1 MANRK
6 ILYGYQIIHGDLV
19 IQEEERLTV
28 QNIFTTY
35 LAGLSYQALADRMN
49 ADNIPFS
56 QESPLWNKHKIK
68 RMLENPRYAGGNGY
82 PPIIDQDT
90 FLQVQKKIAK
100 KASGQLSRRTETDR
114 LWPKLCSGCCQ
125 ARLLRTGGVSRQTG
139 KVRLRCS
146 ACKNIFVVGKEELLA
161 QTARQLAAHETPVCK
176 LYAPSA
182 EAVRLANAINRAL
195 EQPGDGKEALSRI
208 LQGAAARY
216 ACCDD
221 GVDTAVSQAQPG
233 QIDWERFERMV
244 SHIIIGTDNAITVH
258 F

>member
-1 MANRK
+1 MK
-6 ILYGYQIIHGDLV
+6 DILPIIETDEVFEEV

-68 RMLENPRYAGGNGY
+68 RMLENSRYAGENGY
-82 PPIIDQDT
+82 PSIIDQDI
-90 FLQVQKKIAK
+90 FRQVQEKIAEK
-100 KASGQLSRRTETDR
+100 TNGQLPHRTEADR
-114 LWPKLCSGCCQ
+114 LWPKLHSGCCQ
-125 ARLLRTGGVSRQTG
+125 ALLFRIGGPIGHTGQI
-139 KVRLRCS
+139 RLRCS
-146 ACKNIFVVGKEELLA
+146 ACGNAFTIGKEELLA
-161 QTARQLAAHETPVCK
+161 QTARQLAEHEKPICK
-176 LYAPSA
+176 PYAPSA
-182 EAVRLANAINRAL
+182 EVVRLANAINRAL
-195 EQPGDGKEALSRI
+195 EQPGDGKEALSHI
-208 LQGAAARY
+208 LQGASARY

-221 GVDTAVSQAQPG
+221 GMDTAESQTQPD
-233 QIDWERFERMV
+233 QIDWERFERTV

>member
-68 RMLENPRYAGGNGY
+68 RMLENSRYAGENGY

-90 FLQVQKKIAK
+90 FQQVQEKISEK
-100 KASGQLSRRTETDR
+100 TSGKFPRRTESDG
-114 LWPKLCSGCCQ
+114 LWQKLRSGC
-125 ARLLRTGGVSRQTG
+125 S
-139 KVRLRCS
+139 
-146 ACKNIFVVGKEELLA
+146 
-161 QTARQLAAHETPVCK
+161 P
-176 LYAPSA
+176 APNRRA
-182 EAVRLANAINRAL
+182 NRAYRKRPSEMFCL
-195 EQPGDGKEALSRI
+195 QKRICCREGGTACADGT
-208 LQGAAARY
+208 AA
-216 ACCDD
+216 C
-221 GVDTAVSQAQPG
+221 
-233 QIDWERFERMV
+233 
-244 SHIIIGTDNAITVH
+244 GT
-258 F
+258 

>member
-68 RMLENPRYAGGNGY
+68 RMLENSRYAGGNGY

-90 FLQVQKKIAK
+90 FQQVQERSLK
-100 KASGQLSRRTETDR
+100 
-114 LWPKLCSGCCQ
+114 
-125 ARLLRTGGVSRQTG
+125 RQVGSFHAGRNRMAYG
-139 KVRLRCS
+139 KSCE
-146 ACKNIFVVGKEELLA
+146 AD
-161 QTARQLAAHETPVCK
+161 
-176 LYAPSA
+176 
-182 EAVRLANAINRAL
+182 AVRRACS
-195 EQPGDGKEALSRI
+195 EPE
-208 LQGAAARY
+208 
-216 ACCDD
+216 
-221 GVDTAVSQAQPG
+221 G
-233 QIDWERFERMV
+233 QSGIPET
-244 SHIIIGTDNAITVH
+244 SI
-258 F
+258 

>member
-68 RMLENPRYAGGNGY
+68 RMLENSRYAGGNGY

-90 FLQVQKKIAK
+90 FQQVQEKISEK
-100 KASGQLSRRTETDR
+100 TSGKFPRRTESD
-114 LWPKLCSGCCQ
+114 G
-125 ARLLRTGGVSRQTG
+125 LRTGGPIGHTG
-139 KVRLRCS
+139 NVHLKCS
-146 ACKNIFVVGKEELLA
+146 ACRNAFVVGKEELLA
-161 QTARQLAAHETPVCK
+161 QTARQLAAHEKPICK
-176 LYAPSA
+176 PYAPSA
-182 EAVRLANAINRAL
+182 EAVCLANAINRAL
-195 EQPGDGKEALSRI
+195 EQPGDGKEALSHI

-221 GVDTAVSQAQPG
+221 GVDTAVSQTQPD
-233 QIDWERFERMV
+233 QIDWERFERTV
-244 SHIIIGTDNAITVH
+244 SHIIILPYHNRNR
-258 F
+258 

>member
-68 RMLENPRYAGGNGY
+68 RMLENSRYAGENGY

-90 FLQVQKKIAK
+90 FQQVQEKISEK
-100 KASGQLSRRTETDR
+100 TSGKFPRRTESDG
-114 LWPKLCSGCCQ
+114 LWQKLRSGCCQ
-125 ARLLRTGGVSRQTG
+125 TRLLRTGGPIGHTG
-139 KVRLRCS
+139 NVHLKCS
-146 ACKNIFVVGKEELLA
+146 ACRNAFVVGKEELLA

-176 LYAPSA
+176 PYAPSA
-182 EAVRLANAINRAL
+182 EAISGACPLECGLHHQPLLPLQHTGCVQRRNVQKRRTDRVLRRSASEMYLPVLVLRPLSQQYGDREKICHAI
-195 EQPGDGKEALSRI
+195 
-208 LQGAAARY
+208 
-216 ACCDD
+216 
-221 GVDTAVSQAQPG
+221 
-233 QIDWERFERMV
+233 
-244 SHIIIGTDNAITVH
+244 
-258 F
+258 

>member
-28 QNIFTTY
+28 QNAFTTY

-68 RMLENPRYAGGNGY
+68 RMLENSRYAGENGY

-90 FLQVQKKIAK
+90 FQQVQEKISEK
-100 KASGQLSRRTETDR
+100 TSGKFPRRTESDR
-114 LWPKLCSGCCQ
+114 LWQKLRSGCCQ
-125 ARLLRTGGVSRQTG
+125 ARLLRTGGPSGHTE
-139 KVRLRCS
+139 KVRLKCS
-146 ACKNIFVVGKEELLA
+146 ACKNAFVVRKEELLA
-161 QTARQLAAHETPVCK
+161 QTARQLAAHEKPICK
-176 LYAPSA
+176 PYAPSA
-182 EAVRLANAINRAL
+182 KAVRLANAINRAL
-195 EQPGDGKEALSRI
+195 EQPGDGREALSYI
-208 LQGAAARY
+208 LQGASARY

-221 GVDTAVSQAQPG
+221 GIADESQMQTD
-233 QIDWERFERMV
+233 QIDWDLFERTV